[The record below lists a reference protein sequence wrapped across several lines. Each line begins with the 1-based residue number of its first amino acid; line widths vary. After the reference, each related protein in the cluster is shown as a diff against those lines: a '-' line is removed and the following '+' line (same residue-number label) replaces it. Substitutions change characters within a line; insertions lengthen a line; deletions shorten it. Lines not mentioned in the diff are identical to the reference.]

1 MATTC
6 ITGSGYRLK
15 KFMVKLVVDNTNV
28 IKKQPFRQ
36 RIVVTRDEMKELR
49 NGFDKWMEKR

>member
-1 MATTC
+1 
-6 ITGSGYRLK
+6 
-15 KFMVKLVVDNTNV
+15 MVKLVVDNTNV

-36 RIVVTRDEMKELR
+36 RIVVTHDEMKELR

>member
-1 MATTC
+1 
-6 ITGSGYRLK
+6 
-15 KFMVKLVVDNTNV
+15 MVKLVVDNTNV